1 MQDPLPNRWGRPLYT
16 VGTMWAALPHAL
28 IMTSSTPTSKSGQR
42 PPAMAIP
49 VRQKPWWRRWLE
61 PIVPVTIII
70 ALLTALVTGGV
81 AVFQSVKGDINT
93 AEARL
98 HEEVRISEARLYKEI
113 QASEGRLH
121 EEIQTS
127 EARLHEEIHA
137 SEARLSEEIQA
148 SEARQNKRTDE
159 VKEEIKDVRAEIKDL
174 RAEIKDLRTELKQDN
189 AELRAEFKADMSAMD
204 NKLDQV
210 LEVLLTAKS

>member
-1 MQDPLPNRWGRPLYT
+1 
-16 VGTMWAALPHAL
+16 
-28 IMTSSTPTSKSGQR
+28 
-42 PPAMAIP
+42 MAIP

-70 ALLTALVTGGV
+70 ALLTALVTSGV

-121 EEIQTS
+121 EEIQ
-127 EARLHEEIHA
+127 A

-159 VKEEIKDVRAEIKDL
+159 VKEEIKDL
-174 RAEIKDLRTELKQDN
+174 RVEIKDLRTELKQDN

-210 LEVLLTAKS
+210 LEVLLADKS

>member
-1 MQDPLPNRWGRPLYT
+1 
-16 VGTMWAALPHAL
+16 
-28 IMTSSTPTSKSGQR
+28 
-42 PPAMAIP
+42 MAIP

-98 HEEVRISEARLYKEI
+98 HEEVRISEARLYK
-113 QASEGRLH
+113 A
-121 EEIQTS
+121 
-127 EARLHEEIHA
+127 
-137 SEARLSEEIQA
+137 IQA

-159 VKEEIKDVRAEIKDL
+159 VKEEIKDLRAEIKDV
-174 RAEIKDLRTELKQDN
+174 RVEIKDLRTELKQDN